1 MINYKKI
8 ECDYY
13 SILSH
18 FDYPQRTFN
27 LHCFRDDMFLS
38 QAKELYENSS
48 DGNIKDLALNL
59 SVLVYEGFL
68 LSDKQIGLFK
78 NTYKRF
84 KKQQETT
91 LKEDKNG

>member
-18 FDYPQRTFN
+18 FDYPMRTFD
-27 LHCFRDDMFLS
+27 LHCFKDDMFLS

-48 DGNIKDLALNL
+48 EDKVKDLALNL
-59 SVLVYEGFL
+59 SILVFEGEI

-84 KKQQETT
+84 KKQETT